1 MSCSEKL
8 TNISYDDVSTYF
20 LKRVGVRC
28 PGLCFSLIMRPSA
41 SVRLAY
47 QHLLKC
53 CQYFTVIYVLIF
65 MYICLNCKKEN
76 FTDLFPIPV
85 QEDNVCSSELFVIC
99 CLHVQ
104 DQDICNSYILSV
116 YILCI

>member
-1 MSCSEKL
+1 
-8 TNISYDDVSTYF
+8 
-20 LKRVGVRC
+20 
-28 PGLCFSLIMRPSA
+28 
-41 SVRLAY
+41 
-47 QHLLKC
+47 
-53 CQYFTVIYVLIF
+53 

-85 QEDNVCSSELFVIC
+85 QEDYVCSSELFVIC